1 MQSPEE
7 KLSPLRPHFESF
19 NSMTQ
24 RLAIGPT
31 KGWEL
36 VKDGRVEVVY
46 LDRRTLIVV
55 ESTDRLAAQLRAEA
69 SSREPSDWSRRCGL
83 LASAANKGRR
93 RALAK
98 EQDATPEIKLPHK
111 ASPRSKRQSNETA
124 DISNR
129 THSGQGI
136 DVMTSNPTFRSVIQR
151 GHR

>member
-7 KLSPLRPHFESF
+7 KISPLRPHFESF

-24 RLAIGPT
+24 RLGGIGPT

-36 VKDGRVEVVY
+36 VKEGRVEVVY
-46 LDRRTLIVV
+46 LDRRTLVVV

-69 SSREPSDWSRRCGL
+69 ASREPSDWSRRCGL

-93 RALAK
+93 RALAE
-98 EQDATPEIKLPHK
+98 EQDVTPEIKLPHK

-124 DISNR
+124 DISHR
-129 THSGQGI
+129 TRPRRGV
-136 DVMTSNPTFRSVIQR
+136 DVE
-151 GHR
+151 

>member
-7 KLSPLRPHFESF
+7 KISPLRPHFESF

-24 RLAIGPT
+24 RLGGIGPT

-36 VKDGRVEVVY
+36 VKEGRVEVVY
-46 LDRRTLIVV
+46 LDRRTLVVV

-69 SSREPSDWSRRCGL
+69 ASREPSDWSRRCGL

-98 EQDATPEIKLPHK
+98 EQDTTPEIKLPHK
-111 ASPRSKRQSNETA
+111 AFPRSKRQSNETA
-124 DISNR
+124 DISHR
-129 THSGQGI
+129 TRPRRGV
-136 DVMTSNPTFRSVIQR
+136 DVE
-151 GHR
+151 